1 VNPARAAVA
10 EEIRRVAAEFPLAL
24 LEGLARAIDTL
35 DPHRPG
41 LAPTAVH
48 AAVPQAHYRA
58 LAYELVEAWQ
68 DHAPDLQ
75 PQSLAFA
82 LLAAGRCEEFAR
94 TNRQLELVWTG
105 PEVEAIPPRRT
116 EQALLEV
123 INSARSTLT
132 IVSFVAYKV
141 PYVCGA
147 IAGAARRGV
156 SVRLILEDPEVS
168 QGKVA
173 FAALTSLGPDV
184 AAHSQ
189 VYVWPLEKRTRG
201 ADGRHGSL
209 HAKCA
214 VADRTYLLLSSANLT
229 EHALTLNLELG
240 LLLTGGSLPSRVDA
254 FFDFLIH
261 SGTLVP
267 VRA

>member
-1 VNPARAAVA
+1 MTSARAAVA
-10 EEIRRVAAEFPLAL
+10 EEIRRVAAEFPPVL
-24 LEGLARAIDTL
+24 LEVLARAIDSL
-35 DPHRPG
+35 DPLRPW

-58 LAYELVEAWQ
+58 LAHGLVGAWQ

-82 LLAAGRCEEFAR
+82 LLAAGRCEEFGR
-94 TNRQLELVWTG
+94 KSQHLELVWTG
-105 PEVEAIPPRRT
+105 PEVETIPPRRT

-123 INSARSTLT
+123 INSASSTLT

-141 PYVCGA
+141 PYVCRA

-173 FAALTSLGPDV
+173 FAALTALGPDV

-189 VYVWPLEKRTRG
+189 VYVWPVERRTRG
-201 ADGRHGSL
+201 ADGRYGSL

-214 VADRTYLLLSSANLT
+214 VADRTCLLLSSANLT

-240 LLLTGGSLPSRVDA
+240 LLLTGGSLPSRVDS

-261 SGTLVP
+261 SRTLVP
-267 VRA
+267 VHA